1 MTAMPDDINLPEPVA
16 YCLGAPHLADSADL
30 YLASQ
35 FTPEGEHADEWTP
48 LYTADQLRAVISAA
62 LASRPYKLP
71 PMPAVFQHM
80 PPLPPPFRAG
90 GQQIADDGNDKVFC
104 DLWER
109 GQVEAHARAAVEAD
123 RAQRKPLTDE
133 QVYGVVSSIGPDVME
148 LAKQWADNEIHSYS
162 LAHQAE
168 VLAAEIVR
176 RTEAAH
182 GIPAPKGGSDAQA

>member
-1 MTAMPDDINLPEPVA
+1 MADDIKLPEPVA
-16 YCLGAPHLADSADL
+16 WRYVPSAVWRGYAYTDLQAMAAEAEALGCN
-30 YLASQ
+30 
-35 FTPEGEHADEWTP
+35 PEP

-133 QVYGVVSSIGPDVME
+133 QIDGLHGEANRGYCIERDDYFK
-148 LAKQWADNEIHSYS
+148 AFRD
-162 LAHQAE
+162 AE
-168 VLAAEIVR
+168 R
-176 RTEAAH
+176 AH